1 MLAFHRNK
9 NESFRLKVVST
20 SSSSSTT
27 TTTTTTTTL
36 FEKFTS
42 HTFMH
47 FWNMN
52 ERKVF
57 WNWIKAKEV
66 YMELERRMVLLVV
79 FKTF

>member
-1 MLAFHRNK
+1 MLAFHRSK

-20 SSSSSTT
+20 SSSSS
-27 TTTTTTTTL
+27 TTTTL

>member
-20 SSSSSTT
+20 SSSS
-27 TTTTTTTTL
+27 TTTTTL

>member
-1 MLAFHRNK
+1 MLAFHRSK
-9 NESFRLKVVST
+9 NESFRPKVVST
-20 SSSSSTT
+20 SSSSS
-27 TTTTTTTTL
+27 TTTTTL

-57 WNWIKAKEV
+57 ETELKLRKYTWSWKEEW
-66 YMELERRMVLLVV
+66 YY
-79 FKTF
+79 